1 MYEDKTYA
9 SILSDAQKETG
20 AGVQTGEG
28 WLVGN
33 ALSALAYEAEKLYIQ
48 MDYIC
53 KQNHADTADLDELV
67 KIARDRGIYRKTAT
81 NAEVLVEANCTVPIG
96 SRFYLKSFHY
106 AVTETINE
114 GKFQY
119 RAVCEEAGT
128 GPNGLTGELTAIDHV
143 DELETAEIKEILIN
157 GSDDETRDSLYT
169 RYLQSFSMESFG
181 GNIAQYK
188 EQVGAISG
196 VGGCKVEPVWN
207 GPGTVK
213 VVVISSVFG
222 TCSEYLIKQIQ
233 EAAVPAEG
241 GSGYGFAPIDH
252 AVTVESVEA
261 VKVNVVT
268 KISYMSGYNWNSIG
282 AAVKKKIVE
291 YLESIAAEW
300 KNGDESTKSTIY
312 ISKLQAAVLDVEGVV
327 DISATTLNGSS
338 ANLVLNW
345 NQIPVLG
352 EVTAQ

>member
-1 MYEDKTYA
+1 M
-9 SILSDAQKETG
+9 
-20 AGVQTGEG
+20 
-28 WLVGN
+28 
-33 ALSALAYEAEKLYIQ
+33 
-48 MDYIC
+48 
-53 KQNHADTADLDELV
+53 
-67 KIARDRGIYRKTAT
+67 
-81 NAEVLVEANCTVPIG
+81 
-96 SRFYLKSFHY
+96 
-106 AVTETINE
+106 
-114 GKFQY
+114 
-119 RAVCEEAGT
+119 
-128 GPNGLTGELTAIDHV
+128 
-143 DELETAEIKEILIN
+143 
-157 GSDDETRDSLYT
+157 
-169 RYLQSFSMESFG
+169 
-181 GNIAQYK
+181 
-188 EQVGAISG
+188 
-196 VGGCKVEPVWN
+196 EPVWN

-282 AAVKKKIVE
+282 AAVKKKIAE